1 MRGAAAGAVAYSK
14 YLDRVFG
21 TNWMFLS
28 PSSASLASGS
38 GSSSGSQKR
47 RRNWP
52 AWLHTS
58 AANDEDVT
66 LVLDRWTFPLGG
78 VELSEIRVTKE
89 ELRAEREN
97 WEARMAGD
105 WV

>member
-1 MRGAAAGAVAYSK
+1 METWKGVEVHDGTSWMEHAALLRLAVGELVAQ
-14 YLDRVFG
+14 G
-21 TNWMFLS
+21 
-28 PSSASLASGS
+28 
-38 GSSSGSQKR
+38 
-47 RRNWP
+47 
-52 AWLHTS
+52 LHTS
-58 AANDEDVT
+58 AANEEDVT